1 MRKTLLSFFAA
12 AAAIICSSAVS
23 ATELKDKVVGDF
35 TGNMVI
41 TITAAD
47 DPNGESVEAP
57 PAPAIVK
64 IAEDGGSFSLALNNF
79 LFGEPEPMY
88 VGNIAVSDITVTD
101 GDIIS
106 ISAEKPIVITAGDAD
121 FKYEGE
127 PVAEDTWLGPAIT
140 EACGGSIPI
149 TLAGTIEGQTAKM
162 TIDINAAVALN
173 MIISVKFEGT
183 NPNIVDISNDLTNVA
198 GITAYTSEAGIL
210 YVKGLDGEA
219 AYTIYN
225 VLGSGVASGVVSDT
239 IDISSLPKGI
249 YILKVG
255 KTALRFSK

>member
-12 AAAIICSSAVS
+12 VAAIICSSAVS

-35 TGNMVI
+35 TGSMVI
-41 TITAAD
+41 SITAGGETVIAEPASAIVTITEDAGVFGLQLK
-47 DPNGESVEAP
+47 NFLF
-57 PAPAIVK
+57 
-64 IAEDGGSFSLALNNF
+64 AEDGNAF
-79 LFGEPEPMY
+79 Y
-88 VGNIAVSDITVTD
+88 VGNIEVDGVAVQEADGKVSVNIEKGIQIT
-101 GDIIS
+101 
-106 ISAEKPIVITAGDAD
+106 PGDAE
-121 FKYEGE
+121 FEYEGE
-127 PVAEDTWLGPAIT
+127 PVSEESWLGPMIT
-140 EACGGSIPI
+140 ETCGGSIPI
-149 TLAGTIEGQTAKM
+149 TLAGTIAGKDMNIQ
-162 TIDINAAVALN
+162 IDLDLTDALG
-173 MIISVKFEGT
+173 MVISVKFAGT

-198 GITAYTSEAGIL
+198 AITAYTSGGGPIL